1 VESIRVL
8 HLTDPHLFAEATGD
22 LRGTV
27 TQDSLQRVLDHY
39 EAGDWRAD
47 RALITGDLIQDDSA
61 EAYDRF
67 RELLLPLNMRMH
79 CVPGNHDIRD
89 LMRPIC
95 SRPPFSY
102 CAKEEIRD
110 WLLLG
115 LDSCIKGNAGGEI
128 APEEFDRLEQ
138 IISESPAKHILV
150 CLHHPPVAMGSTWLD
165 TVLLKNGDELL
176 QRLQATGRVRLL
188 VFGHVHQPYDAE
200 HLGIQVIG
208 TPSTCSQF
216 KPGSDDFALDDRPP
230 AYRRITLNSDGSSSS
245 ELIWVEE

>member
-1 VESIRVL
+1 
-8 HLTDPHLFAEATGD
+8 LFAEAAGD

-95 SRPPFSY
+95 TRPPFSY

-128 APEEFDRLEQ
+128 APEEFDRLQQ

>member
-1 VESIRVL
+1 MESIRVL
-8 HLTDPHLFAEATGD
+8 HLTDPHLFAEADGA

-89 LMRPIC
+89 FMRPIC

-102 CAKEEIRD
+102 CAKEEVRD
-110 WLLLG
+110 WMLLG
-115 LDSCIKGNAGGEI
+115 LDSCIKGDAGGEI
-128 APEEFDRLEQ
+128 AQEEFDRLDL

-150 CLHHPPVAMGSTWLD
+150 CLHHPPIPMGSAWLD
-165 TVLLKNGDELL
+165 TVLLRNGDKLL
-176 QRLQATGRVRLL
+176 ERLQAADRVRLV

-200 HLGIQVIG
+200 HLGMQVIG

-230 AYRRITLNSDGSSSS
+230 AYRRITLNSDGTSSS
-245 ELIWVEE
+245 ELIWVE